1 MDSLLATYASSDED
15 ADESIPTPAPATR
28 RSEASG
34 KPAGSIFSALPQP
47 KSAPIFSSLPAPK
60 SAPTFSSIPPPK
72 SSASSGTPKR
82 VVQFRPPPIRQTTG
96 VSSDEEDDAEKRRAP
111 ERSDTGPADEDDPEE
126 SSDEDGMPAPEQ
138 QQEQQDL
145 GAGAGDVQHQG
156 YDAGVG
162 NANGYEGYAW
172 DPNYYAYY
180 GLDPNSN
187 LNYGAEPQYAA
198 YGVEQGGGYANGYGG
213 EHSGGYEHSTAP
225 PCGGEY
231 TGGYSAEAV
240 AMAAPPMP
248 EPALPPELG
257 RIGVKRGRRDMPMEI
272 IEVNQA
278 ELVKNRPREDKS
290 KLTGMA
296 FGPSYQ
302 SPPSICCLSSL
313 PDLCDLAARSMWCRR
328 SSRHVVDERLFVQ
341 PPSHDA
347 SLRRPQARWAPLS
360 LVKYRFDLGEN
371 HPGTDFVRVGYFYR
385 MNIAALFD
393 ITRCSNAAPSG
404 KGKPSKLQKRKHQIG
419 SLFYDLKQKE
429 MELTER
435 RAKGFLTKAE
445 TQAKYGW

>member
-15 ADESIPTPAPATR
+15 ADESIPSPAPATR
-28 RSEASG
+28 RGEASG
-34 KPAGSIFSALPQP
+34 KPAGGIFSALPQP

-60 SAPTFSSIPPPK
+60 SAATFSSIPPPK
-72 SSASSGTPKR
+72 SSVSSGNPKR

-96 VSSDEEDDAEKRRAP
+96 VSSDEDDDAEKRRPSVSEAPPPLSAGSGPVSSFLPAPRHSLGFGSGAARRSAVDTAGPERSNLGAAGPSSSAVNRGAP
-111 ERSDTGPADEDDPEE
+111 ERSDTGPADEDDPEK

-138 QQEQQDL
+138 QQEQQGL
-145 GAGAGDVQHQG
+145 GAEAGDVQHQG
-156 YDAGVG
+156 CDAGVG

-198 YGVEQGGGYANGYGG
+198 YGVEQGGGYDNGYGG

-240 AMAAPPMP
+240 AMAAPPMR

-302 SPPSICCLSSL
+302 
-313 PDLCDLAARSMWCRR
+313 
-328 SSRHVVDERLFVQ
+328 
-341 PPSHDA
+341 
-347 SLRRPQARWAPLS
+347 
-360 LVKYRFDLGEN
+360 
-371 HPGTDFVRVGYFYR
+371 
-385 MNIAALFD
+385 
-393 ITRCSNAAPSG
+393 AAPSG

-429 MELTER
+429 MELSER